1 MKVNVGSYEQT
12 SLDSL
17 VKGDMFVYHD
27 TLFTV
32 LHKSFEMVTIFN
44 HTKNTTDCLYIH
56 CKKEV
61 TRIKSGVISV

>member
-32 LHKSFEMVTIFN
+32 LHTSFEMVTIFN
-44 HTKNTTDCLYIH
+44 HTKKRNR
-56 CKKEV
+56 K
-61 TRIKSGVISV
+61 